1 MKSEKIFTAAQEH
14 PLAGS
19 SFINL
24 IKLLTLNGGIDREY
38 LTRTLSIAMASFS
51 TIPLRVFET
60 VKFAQKIADL
70 PIDFP
75 PIFLIGH
82 HRSGTTYL
90 HDLMSRDPNFCYLEH
105 WQAMGGSEIFLG
117 SPELA
122 KSWAD
127 SNYPRKRISDG
138 VIMYAES
145 PEEEEFALA
154 NSSLYSFYA
163 WHYFPKNMKKL
174 FQQFA
179 LFENQND
186 QIKTEWKKAYM
197 QVLQRISLCGN
208 GKRLLIKNPVHTARV
223 KILLEIF
230 PDAKFICIYRNPYTI
245 YASTRQLYKKLLP
258 IFQLQN
264 ISEVELEENILYI
277 YQQMMQKYLADKNYI
292 PPENLIEI
300 RYEDFIGNEILYLNK
315 VYSQFNLP
323 GFEQAESEFKK
334 YIESQAK
341 YKTNQYILDEETITK
356 ITEEWKFTIEKWQY
370 DLPDSFRSY
379 AST

>member
-38 LTRTLSIAMASFS
+38 LPRTLSIAMASFL
-51 TIPLRVFET
+51 TIPLRVYEK
-60 VKFAQKIADL
+60 VKFSQKIADL
-70 PIDFP
+70 PIDLP

-138 VIMYAES
+138 VIMYADS
-145 PEEEEFALA
+145 PEEEEFARA
-154 NSSLYSFYA
+154 NSSMYSFYA
-163 WHYFPKNMKKL
+163 WHYFPKNMKKM

-179 LFENQND
+179 LFENPND
-186 QIKTEWKKAYM
+186 QIKSEWKKAYM
-197 QVLQRISLCGN
+197 KVLNRISFSGN

-230 PDAKFICIYRNPYTI
+230 PEAKFIVFIAI
-245 YASTRQLYKKLLP
+245 LTRFTLL
-258 IFQLQN
+258 Q
-264 ISEVELEENILYI
+264 
-277 YQQMMQKYLADKNYI
+277 DNYI
-292 PPENLIEI
+292 KN
-300 RYEDFIGNEILYLNK
+300 FCLY
-315 VYSQFNLP
+315 
-323 GFEQAESEFKK
+323 FKF
-334 YIESQAK
+334 
-341 YKTNQYILDEETITK
+341 K
-356 ITEEWKFTIEKWQY
+356 I
-370 DLPDSFRSY
+370 
-379 AST
+379 